1 MNKTDQDIV
10 GYPASVTFCYTLG
23 VADFTGIGGNFRV
36 ESVAGLPWNEWQLCY
51 GISGSFAMESVAAFV
66 WNTQIY
72 HVFLGKRRTTVSLD
86 PAIAFFLEL
95 KLGEKPGTPGAK
107 KTVRQWLQERLD
119 KENDPG
125 RLRVSQWL
133 KRDTLLALV
142 DPKLVKRYWEWVDG
156 GMSDNG

>member
-1 MNKTDQDIV
+1 MEI
-10 GYPASVTFCYTLG
+10 A
-23 VADFTGIGGNFRV
+23 GGFSSPSWILYAQKDKILSMLEQKAR
-36 ESVAGLPWNEWQLCY
+36 
-51 GISGSFAMESVAAFV
+51 
-66 WNTQIY
+66 IY